1 MKTLYRYVK
10 PVIWPMLLGLL
21 LKFIAAM
28 LDLTI
33 PYFLETI
40 LDKAAPTGR
49 IGQVLF
55 WGAVMLCCAV
65 LAIITNIRA
74 NRMAIINSSKVTK
87 RLRHDLFAKISLLSA
102 KKVDEF
108 TVSSLISRLTADSY
122 NVNNMLVRVQRI
134 GVRAPFLLIG
144 GIVITLTLDPVLTL
158 VLVAMLP
165 IIALVVYFVTKYS
178 VPIYTRCQLILDNLV
193 RTVQENATGV
203 RIIKALGKSGYERN
217 RFDRINSDLAD
228 EDKKAGVIM
237 AVTNPVATIVLNL
250 GLTLVVIVGARRVNS
265 GLTEPGTIIAFLS
278 YFTIILNAMLSI
290 TRIFVLCSKGTASA
304 VRIES
309 VLLAEDDMPIIN
321 LAETAETN
329 DDTDDVSCSFNAA
342 HSIIDSAKVCDNV
355 SSSKDTH
362 LKMDSIKSC
371 DDMSFSSTDTPP
383 RIEFKNVTFKYNK
396 KKESGVHP
404 EPHFG
409 GVHPEPHSGE
419 VHTEVQGGNAHTEIK
434 DYIENNLTDISFTVK
449 PRQTLGIIG
458 ATGSGKSTIINL
470 LIRFYDPDEGQI
482 LIDGQDVRS
491 LPREELCRK
500 FGIAFQNDFIM
511 ADSIYENI
519 SFGRGLT
526 QEQVNRAIVLAQA
539 KEMIDELPDKIEYK
553 LTARGTNISGGQKQR
568 MLIARAVA
576 AEPEILILDDSS
588 SALDYKT
595 DANLRK
601 TLHSSLPDTT
611 TIIIAQRISSI
622 MNADL
627 ILVLDEGRIIG
638 KGKHSELM
646 ESCPEYRL
654 ISETQMGGA
663 DNA

>member
-1 MKTLYRYVK
+1 MKTLYKYVK

-40 LDKAAPTGR
+40 LDKAAPTGQ

-55 WGAVMLCCAV
+55 WGVVMLCCAV

-87 RLRHDLFAKISLLSA
+87 QLRHDLFAKISLLSA

-193 RTVQENATGV
+193 RTVQENAAGV

-217 RFDRINSDLAD
+217 RFDKINSDLAD

-290 TRIFVLCSKGTASA
+290 TRIFVLCSKGVASA

-309 VLLAEDDMPIIN
+309 VLLAEDDMPIIDSTKAN
-321 LAETAETN
+321 NEI
-329 DDTDDVSCSFNAA
+329 SFYAPPRT
-342 HSIIDSAKVCDNV
+342 DSAKSGNDVTC
-355 SSSKDTH
+355 SSKDT
-362 LKMDSIKSC
+362 
-371 DDMSFSSTDTPP
+371 PP
-383 RIEFKNVTFKYNK
+383 KIEFKNVTFKYNK
-396 KKESGVHP
+396 KKEG
-404 EPHFG
+404 
-409 GVHPEPHSGE
+409 
-419 VHTEVQGGNAHTEIK
+419 TAHTEIK
-434 DYIENNLTDISFTVK
+434 DYIENNLTDISFVIE

-491 LPREELCRK
+491 LQREELCRK

-539 KEMIDELPDKIEYK
+539 EEMIDELPGKTEYR

-601 TLHSSLPDTT
+601 ALHNSLPDTT
-611 TIIIAQRISSI
+611 AIIIAQRISSI

-646 ESCPEYRL
+646 KNCPEYRL

>member
-10 PVIWPMLLGLL
+10 PVIYPMLLGLL

-40 LDKAAPTGR
+40 LDKAAPTGQV
-49 IGQVLF
+49 GQVLF
-55 WGAVMLCCAV
+55 WGVVMLCCAV
-65 LAIITNIRA
+65 LAIVTNIRA

-87 RLRHDLFAKISLLSA
+87 QLRHDLFAKISLLSA

-165 IIALVVYFVTKYS
+165 IIAVVVYFVTKYS
-178 VPIYTRCQLILDNLV
+178 GPIYTRCQLILDNLV

-217 RFDRINSDLAD
+217 RFDRINSNLAD

-290 TRIFVLCSKGTASA
+290 TRIFVLCSKGMASA

-309 VLLAEDDMPIIN
+309 VLLAEDDMPII
-321 LAETAETN
+321 
-329 DDTDDVSCSFNAA
+329 
-342 HSIIDSAKVCDNV
+342 DSAKSDDEMSC
-355 SSSKDTH
+355 SSK
-362 LKMDSIKSC
+362 
-371 DDMSFSSTDTPP
+371 DTPP

-396 KKESGVHP
+396 KKE
-404 EPHFG
+404 
-409 GVHPEPHSGE
+409 GE
-419 VHTEVQGGNAHTEIK
+419 AHTETKAGEAHIDVKGGNAHTEIK
-434 DYIENNLTDISFTVK
+434 DYIENNLTDISFAVE

-491 LPREELCRK
+491 LQREELCRK

-511 ADSIYENI
+511 ANFIYENI
-519 SFGRGLT
+519 SFGRKLT

-539 KEMIDELPDKIEYK
+539 KQMIDELPDKTEYR

-646 ESCPEYRL
+646 KNCPEYRL

-663 DNA
+663 YNA